1 MQKIN
6 TVSDL
11 KGAILLLEAKQAEEA
26 QLLKAQ
32 FHLTTE
38 SVKPINL
45 IKSAFKQVTGLEETK
60 GDIVSSS
67 VGLATG
73 FFSKM
78 LFERFSH
85 NPVKKLIGTALLLGV
100 NNVIAK
106 NPGAIRA
113 VGNFIFSKIRGKRKA
128 VSPLIYNH
136 ENSTIY
142 NKENLAE
149 I

>member
-1 MQKIN
+1 MQTIN
-6 TVSDL
+6 SVNDL
-11 KGAILLLEAKQAEEA
+11 KAAILLLQSRQEEEA
-26 QLLKAQ
+26 QMLKAQ

-60 GDIVSSS
+60 GDLVSSS

-78 LFERFSH
+78 LFERFSN
-85 NPVKKLIGTALLLGV
+85 NPLKKLVGTALLLGI
-100 NNVIAK
+100 NNIVAK
-106 NPGAIRA
+106 NPGAIKSA
-113 VGNFIFSKIRGKRKA
+113 GNFLFSAIRRKRNA
-128 VSPLIYNH
+128 GNPEIH
-136 ENSTIY
+136 
-142 NKENLAE
+142 NKENVAE